1 MRGMF
6 YGWLIVIGI
15 AFISFVIGGM
25 GGLNA
30 GLFVKPME
38 HDIGIRQSTF
48 GWAQSARLLTF
59 AASGWVVGRLLD
71 RGGVRLLLAVAGA
84 TLGAS
89 IAGLALVSSGW
100 QVVA

>member
-1 MRGMF
+1 MRRGIF
-6 YGWLIVIGI
+6 YGWIIVVGI

-38 HDIGIRQSTF
+38 QDIGIRQSTF

-59 AASGWVVGRLLD
+59 AASGWLIGRMLD
-71 RGGVRLLLAVAGA
+71 KGGVRLLLAAAGA
-84 TLGAS
+84 TLGVS
-89 IAGLALVSSGW
+89 IDGLALVNNGW
-100 QVVA
+100 Q